1 MKDVRKII
9 RKQLFELY
17 ENDSF
22 GTAIKSGEYST
33 EEMEN
38 FLFKIVDLVQWGD
51 KNYGDGPH
59 ITIPGSWP
67 ASSVSYTPESIIGDW
82 EKAKQYYS
90 DPDTKWYVWTA
101 KVGGN
106 LNKPQHVAS
115 QRIDLDSI
123 LRIVSKYPESFNYIT
138 IGVGNEMTK
147 KYGDSLNTQGD

>member
-1 MKDVRKII
+1 MENIRKVI
-9 RKQLFELY
+9 RKQLFELC

-38 FLFKIVDLVQWGD
+38 FLFKIIDLVQWGNN
-51 KNYGDGPH
+51 NYGDGPH
-59 ITIPGSWP
+59 ITIPSSYP
-67 ASSVSYTPESIIGDW
+67 SSSVSYTPESIISDW

-90 DPDTKWYVWTA
+90 DFDTKWYVWTA

-106 LNKPQHVAS
+106 LNKPKYVAS
-115 QRIDLDSI
+115 QRIDLEDI
-123 LRIVSKYPESFNYIT
+123 LRIVSKYPESFSYIT

-147 KYGDSLNTQGD
+147 KYGKNIKGD